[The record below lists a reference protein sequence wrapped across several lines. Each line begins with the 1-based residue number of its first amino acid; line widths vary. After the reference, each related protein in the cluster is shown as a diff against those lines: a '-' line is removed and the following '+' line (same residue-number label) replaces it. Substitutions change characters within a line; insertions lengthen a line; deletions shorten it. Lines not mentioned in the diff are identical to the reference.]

1 MTSGFLSWTF
11 TFLPSVPP
19 LPSILSTES
28 SVNPGRALRP
38 QLLGPRVRP
47 AGPEPPRA
55 PPVPSRLILSVNST
69 ARLALSRRSGSARPK
84 GRRQSSSRVQLW
96 QHPRAAGP
104 PSLPPVW
111 PGALAQ
117 LCCQQR
123 EQHAGHLLSDA
134 REHEDTGHKDKG
146 PHSWRPDP
154 SLGPFPEQ
162 EGPATLSLWVGPRL
176 PASAVSAAAQDSC
189 VNTRVV

>member
-11 TFLPSVPP
+11 TFLPRVPP

-47 AGPEPPRA
+47 AGPERPRA
-55 PPVPSRLILSVNST
+55 PPVPSNLGRQLNSQT
-69 ARLALSRRSGSARPK
+69 RPFQAERVCSAQRQKTEQQLRSAAAA
-84 GRRQSSSRVQLW
+84 
-96 QHPRAAGP
+96 PRAAGP
-104 PSLPPVW
+104 PSLPPVQ

-134 REHEDTGHKDKG
+134 REHDDTGHKDKG
-146 PHSWRPDP
+146 PHSWRPGP

-162 EGPATLSLWVGPRL
+162 EGPATLGLWVGPSL
-176 PASAVSAAAQDSC
+176 PASAVSAAAQDCC
-189 VNTRVV
+189 VNIRVV